1 MDEYSEKL
9 SPAWWMVG
17 ALALFVPASA
27 LIFLPL
33 SLPLGLTVGLALW
46 LGSSGVLW
54 LFAPTIAVDSHYVR
68 AGRAAIEHRFVTG
81 MEIYRG
87 PHATEQRG
95 IRLDARA
102 WLVIRGWV
110 DPVVKITVQDAGDPT
125 PYWLVSAKNPDEFV
139 SAWKRRRPI

>member
-1 MDEYSEKL
+1 MDDYSKKL
-9 SPAWWMVG
+9 SPAWWMVV
-17 ALALFVPASA
+17 ALFLFVPTTA

-33 SLPLGLTVGLALW
+33 SVPLGLSVGFALW

-54 LFAPTIAVDSHYVR
+54 LFAPTIAVDSQYVR

-87 PHATEQRG
+87 REATEQRG
-95 IRLDARA
+95 TLLDARA

-110 DPVVKITVQDAGDPT
+110 DPVVKITVQDDLDPT
-125 PYWLVSAKNPDEFV
+125 PYWLVSAKNPEEFV
-139 SAWKRRRPI
+139 SAWEKKRPI